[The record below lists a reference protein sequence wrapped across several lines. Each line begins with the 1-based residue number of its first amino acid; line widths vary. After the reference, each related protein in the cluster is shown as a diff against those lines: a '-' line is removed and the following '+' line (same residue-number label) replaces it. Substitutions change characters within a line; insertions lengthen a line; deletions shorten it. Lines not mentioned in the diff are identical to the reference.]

1 MEHVGEARA
10 EGREPPV
17 LGPTRRPL
25 LEDDGVILI
34 ERQQALAPAGRA
46 EHEQGIGTG
55 RRAGAGPR
63 ELLFREA
70 AGPARQG
77 AELARD
83 DGRDVARA
91 DALLHQACRHGGHLR
106 PGAGERGHV
115 RRLVDVVAKDDGAV
129 RARAQEIPRRD
140 RAPQLAVLTHR
151 RDVADAEA
159 PHAADGTVQE
169 GLVRH
174 GDDGA
179 RGDRRDPLVQD
190 RGSALAQS
198 PQDVA
203 LGDDAERRHGRA
215 GVADEQ

>member
-1 MEHVGEARA
+1 MAGTFAQARA
-10 EGREPPV
+10 SAGTSAAWSMSSPR
-17 LGPTRRPL
+17 TM
-25 LEDDGVILI
+25 
-34 ERQQALAPAGRA
+34 ALS
-46 EHEQGIGTG
+46 
-55 RRAGAGPR
+55 
-63 ELLFREA
+63 
-70 AGPARQG
+70 
-77 AELARD
+77 
-83 DGRDVARA
+83 ARA
-91 DALLHQACRHGGHLR
+91 
-106 PGAGERGHV
+106 P
-115 RRLVDVVAKDDGAV
+115 
-129 RARAQEIPRRD
+129 QETPCRD

-190 RGSALAQS
+190 RGSAPAQS